1 MNKSQRIFL
10 GTGNT
15 STKSQDK
22 YIKIK
27 LEQDVETLEFLT
39 LNLSTEDA
47 YQNFNADYGVLVGRV
62 AANDGVGVPNA
73 KISIFIALTDADAED
88 SNIYSIYPYKTP
100 RDKNNEGKR
109 YNLLPRVS
117 ELNQETGTYKPKQ
130 PFGSF
135 PIKPELVVNEPFLN
149 VYKKY
154 YKYTALTNNYGDYM
168 IFGVPTGTQTAHLS
182 VDITDIGKYSMSP
195 ASMINAG
202 YSSNLFNKNA
212 SAIKPAIDL
221 TDLPNIETQDIT
233 VDIIP
238 FWGDTTNFEIGITQ
252 LNFRIKAILSSSFV
266 IFGTTMTMGLW
277 GIFGNPDAGG
287 TDNLG
292 FYSLD
297 DSNGIQNNM
306 DIRTYRTANP
316 IIRVFT
322 YTTDVPLV
330 NGDIDWIHADTDKQI
345 RELDKTEYIEYN
357 TNGDFLLSIPC
368 NRVKVIT
375 SPTGEN
381 TVVDDNST
389 SGVFTKF
396 FGMILIKYPDLN
408 ELPENSAWSNNYEG
422 DHPQHKA
429 RGWFKIPQ
437 DVALYP
443 KEVYKSSDLLI
454 NPTTGLTDNEL
465 WRREY
470 YTFTGGGVYSI
481 AQFYPTKKS
490 ISYPHNE
497 SMVLAQPNTEN
508 MFSPKYLYDSTAGS
522 WFKVA
527 GTDFVTQA
535 EATDQQNYI
544 SGGTPT
550 TGVTSSTNRQFT
562 YDFAPNIK
570 TFGDTGSIVNKNNKF
585 FGGQWLNFCLCFP
598 CYGWAF
604 SPLFPD
610 RTYFQADIY
619 HHDFYPPYPPPTSTT
634 IYYLSY
640 GFYIQPNN
648 QKLFAGI
655 TDTSGILRGDTFRT
669 AFINIPKSEL
679 TLLSKIPIKGI
690 NIRKWNS
697 ADPTYNNY
705 YNYHVKYLINL
716 SASNQ
721 YYKYQ
726 NLKPSGYNTNGQ
738 QYYFGWDDYYSDYSI
753 PTGELPTAYLF
764 KGMYGN
770 DCIQLLADF
779 NII

>member
-15 STKSQDK
+15 STKGQDK
-22 YIKIK
+22 YIKVK

-62 AANDGVGVPNA
+62 TANDGVGVPNA
-73 KISIFIALTDADAED
+73 KISIFIPLTDADAED

-100 RDKNNEGKR
+100 RDKNNDGKR

-117 ELNQETGTYKPKQ
+117 ELNQETGTFKPKQ

-135 PIKPELVVNEPFLN
+135 PIKPELVVNESFLN

-154 YKYTALTNNYGDYM
+154 YKYTALTNSSGDYM
-168 IFGVPTGTQTAHLS
+168 IFGVPTGTQTVHLS

-202 YSSNLFNKNA
+202 YSPNLFTKNA
-212 SAIKPAIDL
+212 SAVKPAIDL
-221 TDLPNIETQDIT
+221 TDLPNIETQEIT

-266 IFGTTMTMGLW
+266 IFGTTMTMGLY
-277 GIFGNPDAGG
+277 GIFGNPAASP
-287 TDNLG
+287 DNLG

-297 DSNGIQNNM
+297 TDDGNSGGQNRNNM

-316 IIRVFT
+316 VIRVFT

-330 NGDIDWIHADTDKQI
+330 GGNIDWIHADTEKQI
-345 RELDKTEYIEYN
+345 RELDKSEYIEYN

-375 SPTGEN
+375 SSTGEE
-381 TVVDDNST
+381 TVVNDNST

-396 FGMILIKYPDLN
+396 FGMILIKYPDLI
-408 ELPENSAWSNNYEG
+408 ELPENSYWSSSHNYAG

-437 DVALYP
+437 TVALHSN
-443 KEVYKSSDLLI
+443 ESFVTSDIRI
-454 NPTTGLTDNEL
+454 NPVGALMSDNDF
-465 WRREY
+465 WRKSY
-470 YTFTGGGVYSI
+470 YVFTGGGVYSV
-481 AQFYPTKKS
+481 AQFYPTKWS
-490 ISYPHNE
+490 HSPAFNTANN
-497 SMVLAQPNTEN
+497 VNTEN
-508 MFSPKYLYDSTAGS
+508 TFTTSIGHASIGGS

-527 GTDFVTQA
+527 GTDWVTQR
-535 EATDQQNYI
+535 ETTDQQNYI
-544 SGGTPT
+544 ITPS
-550 TGVTSSTNRQFT
+550 TGITNPTQRQYI
-562 YDFAPNIK
+562 YDFAPNVI
-570 TFGDTGSIVNKNNKF
+570 TFDNLSNPDNKGNRY

-604 SPLFPD
+604 SPDSPNRLYEF
-610 RTYFQADIY
+610 ADVY
-619 HHDFYPPYPPPTSTT
+619 HSPSDISNNF
-634 IYYLSY
+634 
-640 GFYIQPNN
+640 FIQSNN

-655 TDTSGILRGDTFRT
+655 KDSSNILRGDAFQT

-679 TLLSKIPIKGI
+679 TQLSKIPIKGI
-690 NIRKWNS
+690 NIRKWNN
-697 ADPTYNNY
+697 ADPAYNK
-705 YNYHVKYLINL
+705 YNEYNPHKIQL
-716 SASNQ
+716 SVSNQ

-726 NLKPSGYNTNGQ
+726 NSKPIGYNTNGQ
-738 QYYFGWDDYYSDYSI
+738 EYYLFGWDEYAPTTTI
-753 PTGELPTAYLF
+753 PADELKTAYLF